1 MGRGLGPF
9 QRQVIQRIGKYI
21 ATFGEAKVAR
31 IARDLALVRG
41 LTTSVTDD
49 LGTEHKLDVANR
61 MGLRRALAVLERR
74 GLIRALS

>member
-31 IARDLALVRG
+31 IAHDLALVRG

-49 LGTEHKLDVANR
+49 LGT
-61 MGLRRALAVLERR
+61 RA
-74 GLIRALS
+74 